1 MSGRSD
7 NMQKD
12 TVLYKAMV
20 KYRIKNLIYNIIVL
34 VLLVMFTVAKLPYIK
49 TEINGAT
56 PLDMERYLKE
66 TGTFKIDEL
75 IELTRHEP
83 KEPES
88 FYHKAVTYW
97 QEDKYLFDIEIESAK
112 KTDINFT
119 SSYKIGENEYEYISA
134 EVWYVKAGGR
144 TFAVIA
150 NPDETFKN
158 KLTGYLAEPCH
169 AVMAPISQTLENGEE
184 IVLSDYFI
192 DCRGVEM
199 GTANT
204 DWALVKIAIVI
215 LLLLFIKLAIYYIY
229 PKTTPTYRQL
239 RRYGN
244 IEDVAD
250 EVNRQAVSPE
260 AYIEDKKLVTPDFI
274 LSNEGFKKKVVRNH
288 MSKN

>member
-1 MSGRSD
+1 
-7 NMQKD
+7 MQKD

-134 EVWYVKAGGR
+134 EVWYVTAGGR

-158 KLTGYLAEPCH
+158 KLTGYLAEPSR

-204 DWALVKIAIVI
+204 DWALEFCFCS
-215 LLLLFIKLAIYYIY
+215 L
-229 PKTTPTYRQL
+229 
-239 RRYGN
+239 
-244 IEDVAD
+244 
-250 EVNRQAVSPE
+250 
-260 AYIEDKKLVTPDFI
+260 
-274 LSNEGFKKKVVRNH
+274 
-288 MSKN
+288 